1 LFDQNR
7 EDVLKN
13 FRELINPIMSSM
25 LSRGG
30 ISRYKVVVDETTT
43 SQADI
48 ENNTV
53 RGKVFLQPNKSDEII
68 QVDFVT

>member
-1 LFDQNR
+1 
-7 EDVLKN
+7 
-13 FRELINPIMSSM
+13 M
-25 LSRGG
+25 LDRGG

-68 QVDFVT
+68 QVDFST